1 MRFFKNS
8 CKGGR
13 GWEVFTR
20 SEGEARNGGGG
31 GGFTMVGWEIVKV
44 SLHN

>member
-8 CKGGR
+8 CKGG

-31 GGFTMVGWEIVKV
+31 WFYNGGMG
-44 SLHN
+44 NC

>member
-8 CKGGR
+8 CKGGGDGKFLLEVR
-13 GWEVFTR
+13 GKP
-20 SEGEARNGGGG
+20 GMGGG

>member
-8 CKGGR
+8 CKGG

-20 SEGEARNGGGG
+20 SEGEARNGGG